1 MRRRSASGLAS
12 LGAQI
17 GGASGDRTLASWSS
31 IAGNSSPVIPSARAD
46 LHPAARSRPRAAF
59 APLSNPACRC
69 IREVVVPILGLA
81 RAKDPPRRCRVS
93 APGSIRP
100 RRRLN
105 PMPAGS
111 RPAGRPFAR
120 EPPARGEHPGH
131 LNRWRSRDASR
142 RWCCRPA
149 SARSKTALQ
158 AAHRPRAIKDRQ
170 SSLRILQ
177 ARSTA
182 ICVVHKPLKTRQ
194 RGFDDRTSPSA
205 SLPTRDIL
213 FPPLIRGRNPAECGD
228 LRPFFRTTSTR
239 LEAYFGLFSGSLA
252 ALSPT
257 RPNHGRFGT
266 DVET

>member
-1 MRRRSASGLAS
+1 
-12 LGAQI
+12 
-17 GGASGDRTLASWSS
+17 
-31 IAGNSSPVIPSARAD
+31 
-46 LHPAARSRPRAAF
+46 
-59 APLSNPACRC
+59 
-69 IREVVVPILGLA
+69 VPILGLA

-131 LNRWRSRDASR
+131 LNRWRSRGASR

-149 SARSKTALQ
+149 SARPKTALQ

-177 ARSTA
+177 ATSTA
-182 ICVVHKPLKTRQ
+182 TCVVRKSLKKRR
-194 RGFDDRTSPSA
+194 RGFDHSSSPSA
-205 SLPTRDIL
+205 SLPIRDIL
-213 FPPLIRGRNPAECGD
+213 FGHPGAGPNGAECGPF
-228 LRPFFRTTSTR
+228 RPFVRTTGTGPG
-239 LEAYFGLFSGSLA
+239 AHFGLFSVSLRPF
-252 ALSPT
+252 SRT
-257 RPNHGRFGT
+257 QPNHGHSGT
-266 DVET
+266 DVGSAINQ